1 MNNTYQ
7 HNKNKGY
14 FELARESST
23 ISLKE
28 FSEKYYKTETPVI
41 IENIGASWP
50 AIQTW
55 NEDYIREQLAQDS
68 KAKAAS
74 LWYWMEKGTLDQ
86 DYETPEII
94 NELIDADDVFP
105 RRELMRIWAHPQGN
119 VSSWHYDANMV
130 NVFNVQI
137 TGKKEWYLVSPDTPL
152 GCYPFTSFAIMD
164 NNDEKIFKKKTYTHV
179 ILNQG
184 DLLYI
189 PPLWFH
195 KVISLEKENI
205 NLNWIFTKKK
215 TDVVSKTL
223 SRELDRYS
231 LQSYLSNHRF
241 QWVQNSFATANKNIP
256 GYLRWKWR
264 YSEMIKTPVKPK
276 AFKLIRLTI
285 KELASLGRVFLHANK
300 IKPYIESIRSI
311 KKLDKKPG

>member
-1 MNNTYQ
+1 MKNNYQ

-14 FELARESST
+14 FEIAREPAN
-23 ISLKE
+23 ISLE
-28 FSEKYYKTETPVI
+28 VFTEKYYQTETPVI
-41 IENIGASWP
+41 IENIGKSWP
-50 AIQTW
+50 AINNW
-55 NEDYIREQLAQDS
+55 NEAYIREKLANDS

-74 LWYWMEKGTLDQ
+74 LWYWMEKGTLEQ

-94 NELIDADDVFP
+94 NKLLDSDDTFP

-130 NVFNVQI
+130 NVFNVQM
-137 TGKKEWYLVSPDTPL
+137 TGKKEWFLVSPETPL
-152 GCYPFTSFAIMD
+152 TCYPFTSFAIMD
-164 NNDEKIFKKKTYTHV
+164 NNDEKIFKKKTYAHA

-184 DLLYI
+184 DMLYI

-195 KVISLEKENI
+195 KVISLEKENL

-215 TDVVSKTL
+215 TDVVSSTL

-241 QWVQNSFATANKNIP
+241 KWVKNSFASINQNIP

-264 YSEMIKTPVKPK
+264 YPEMIITPVKSKPF
-276 AFKLIRLTI
+276 ALIRLTI
-285 KELASLGRVFLHANK
+285 KEIALIGKVLLHVNK
-300 IKPYIESIRSI
+300 IKPYIQSIRSI
-311 KKLDKKPG
+311 KKLG